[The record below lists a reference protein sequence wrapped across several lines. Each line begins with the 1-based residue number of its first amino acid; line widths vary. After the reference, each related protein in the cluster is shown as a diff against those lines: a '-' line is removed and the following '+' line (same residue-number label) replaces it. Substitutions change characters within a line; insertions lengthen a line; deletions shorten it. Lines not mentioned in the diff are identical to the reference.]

1 MHGYPPVA
9 LVETWLFLATNQSP
23 ELEHVKLPLRR
34 VIKDYFGSNELAK
47 LYVEQFK
54 VEQAEVHYL

>member
-1 MHGYPPVA
+1 MHEYPPVA
-9 LVETWLFLATNQSP
+9 LVETWLSLIKDQSP

-34 VIKDYFGSNELAK
+34 ALKAYFGSNELAK

-54 VEQAEVHYL
+54 VDQIETHYI

>member
-1 MHGYPPVA
+1 MNEYPPTA

-34 VIKDYFGSNELAK
+34 VIKHYFGSNELAQ
-47 LYVEQFK
+47 LYVDLYKSE
-54 VEQAEVHYL
+54 EIDVHFI